1 MEELLNGFKL
11 WGPFA
16 VFFVAMVVFGW
27 RILNRREDKLEAR
40 HKELLSQVREDSQRR
55 DDKLET
61 LIKGSNDQFRE
72 EMRGRDD
79 QLETRMNEGFKILRN
94 SIDQLREEM
103 RERYDQLEA
112 RMNEGFKILKNS
124 IDQLR
129 EDIRQTNTRLDATA
143 QTLGA
148 EISKLTE
155 RIEVNSHDLRMEIAR
170 LNQNHV
176 NHLEHHEDFHQ
187 RSEQKPE

>member
-61 LIKGSNDQFRE
+61 LIKDSN
-72 EMRGRDD
+72 
-79 QLETRMNEGFKILRN
+79 
-94 SIDQLREEM
+94 SQLREEM
-103 RERYDQLEA
+103 REGYDQLEA
-112 RMNEGFKILKNS
+112 RMNEGFKILRES

-148 EISKLTE
+148 EISTLTE
-155 RIEVNSHDLRMEIAR
+155 KIESNSHDLRIELAR

-176 NHLEHHEDFHQ
+176 NHLEHHEVFRQ
-187 RSEQKPE
+187 RSEQKQE

>member
-61 LIKGSNDQFRE
+61 LIKDSN
-72 EMRGRDD
+72 
-79 QLETRMNEGFKILRN
+79 N
-94 SIDQLREEM
+94 QLREEM
-103 RERYDQLEA
+103 RERDDQLEALIKDSIDQLREETRERDNQLEA
-112 RMNEGFKILKNS
+112 RMNEGFKIVRES

-155 RIEVNSHDLRMEIAR
+155 KIEANSHDLRIELAR

-176 NHLEHHEDFHQ
+176 THLEHHEEFHQ
-187 RSEQKPE
+187 RSEQN

>member
-40 HKELLSQVREDSQRR
+40 HKELLIQLREESRRR

-61 LIKGSNDQFRE
+61 LIKDSN
-72 EMRGRDD
+72 
-79 QLETRMNEGFKILRN
+79 N
-94 SIDQLREEM
+94 QLREDT
-103 RERYDQLEA
+103 RQRVERLETLI
-112 RMNEGFKILKNS
+112 NDSNN
-124 IDQLR
+124 QLR
-129 EDIRQTNTRLDATA
+129 EDIRLTNTRLDANSQA
-143 QTLGA
+143 LGA
-148 EISKLTE
+148 EISTLTE
-155 RIEVNSHDLRMEIAR
+155 KMEANSHDLRIELAR

-176 NHLEHHEDFHQ
+176 NHLEHHEVFRQ
-187 RSEQKPE
+187 RSEQKQE

>member
-1 MEELLNGFKL
+1 MEELLDGFKL

-16 VFFVAMVVFGW
+16 VFFVATLVFGW

-61 LIKGSNDQFRE
+61 LIKD
-72 EMRGRDD
+72 
-79 QLETRMNEGFKILRN
+79 
-94 SIDQLREEM
+94 SINQLREEM
-103 RERYDQLEA
+103 RERDEQLES
-112 RMNEGFKILKNS
+112 RTNEGFKILRDS

-129 EDIRQTNTRLDATA
+129 EDIRQTNTRLDASTQA
-143 QTLGA
+143 LGA
-148 EISKLTE
+148 EISKLAE
-155 RIEVNSHDLRMEIAR
+155 KIEANSHDLRMEIER

-176 NHLEHHEDFHQ
+176 NHLEHHVEFRQ
-187 RSEQKPE
+187 RSEQE

>member
-1 MEELLNGFKL
+1 MEELLDGFKL

-16 VFFVAMVVFGW
+16 VFFVATLVFGW

-61 LIKGSNDQFRE
+61 LIKD
-72 EMRGRDD
+72 
-79 QLETRMNEGFKILRN
+79 
-94 SIDQLREEM
+94 SINQLREDSQ
-103 RERYDQLEA
+103 RRDDKLETLI
-112 RMNEGFKILKNS
+112 KDS

-129 EDIRQTNTRLDATA
+129 EDIRQTNTRLDASTQA
-143 QTLGA
+143 LGA
-148 EISKLTE
+148 EISKLAE
-155 RIEVNSHDLRMEIAR
+155 KIEANSHDLRMEIAR

-176 NHLEHHEDFHQ
+176 NHLEHHEEFRQ
-187 RSEQKPE
+187 RSEQE